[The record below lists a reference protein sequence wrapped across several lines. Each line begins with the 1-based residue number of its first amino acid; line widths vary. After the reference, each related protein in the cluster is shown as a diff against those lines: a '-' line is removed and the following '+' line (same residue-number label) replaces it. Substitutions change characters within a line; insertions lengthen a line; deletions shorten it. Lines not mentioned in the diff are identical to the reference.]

1 MFQTY
6 CSSAAEGQEKAMRK
20 LFWVVKV
27 LKTCWSTSY
36 RMINTSFDTGTHRLV
51 LANVNIQDKIKRQKS
66 QYSTVYHFFS
76 PLPSPI
82 ERPTSMVYVCT
93 ADVGDSHSSPGNR
106 VTCLVLLPAPHLSQ
120 ASSCEHSDSPPY
132 HVQ

>member
-66 QYSTVYHFFS
+66 QYSTVYHFF
-76 PLPSPI
+76 
-82 ERPTSMVYVCT
+82 
-93 ADVGDSHSSPGNR
+93 
-106 VTCLVLLPAPHLSQ
+106 
-120 ASSCEHSDSPPY
+120 PPY
-132 HVQ
+132 HPQLRDLRQWFMCALLMWETATRPLVTG